1 MERRTLLA
9 VHLPFAAGQT
19 DKPKVVGPRA
29 NYFPNV
35 VLQTHENQ
43 SVKFYDDLVQGKI
56 VVINFMYAECK
67 GICTPVTAN
76 LVKVQKALG
85 ERVGKDIFLYS
96 ITLDP
101 EHDTPK
107 VLKHYAGMHSI
118 KSGWTLLTGKR
129 ADIETLR
136 RKLGFVDS
144 DPKVD
149 RDRSRHIGM
158 LRFGNEA
165 LDRWAMCPSLSAP
178 DQIVKSILWMENPK
192 PVPSQS

>member
-1 MERRTLLA
+1 MERRTLLTA
-9 VHLPFAAGQT
+9 HLPLAAEQS
-19 DKPKVVGPRA
+19 DKPKLAGPRA

-35 VLQTHENQ
+35 VLRTQDDQ
-43 SVKFYDDLVQGKI
+43 SVRFYDDLVQGKI

-76 LVKVQKALG
+76 LVKVQKTLG

-101 EHDTPK
+101 AHDTPK
-107 VLKHYAGMHSI
+107 VLKHYAGMHGI
-118 KSGWTLLTGKR
+118 KSGWELLTGKR

-136 RKLGFVDS
+136 RKLGFVDT

-178 DQIVKSILWMENPK
+178 DQIVKSILWMENPR
-192 PVPSQS
+192 PVHSQS